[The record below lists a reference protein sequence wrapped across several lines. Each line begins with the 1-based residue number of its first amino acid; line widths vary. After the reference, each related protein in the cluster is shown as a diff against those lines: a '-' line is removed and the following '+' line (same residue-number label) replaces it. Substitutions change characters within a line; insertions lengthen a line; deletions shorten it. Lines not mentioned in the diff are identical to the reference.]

1 MFEDKRKALEAL
13 EAELLKEEAAE
24 QADSLY
30 LNEEDLLDDPADIG
44 EYPLA
49 SHSNYQTRLRAYNAD
64 RTDTDL
70 DDYSEQVRRPR
81 RDAGTL
87 ALCVIALC
95 LLTGIL
101 AVLVYW
107 FIRF

>member
-24 QADSLY
+24 Q
-30 LNEEDLLDDPADIG
+30 EDRLFPDEDALLDDPADIG
-44 EYPLA
+44 EYPPEA
-49 SHSNYQTRLRAYNAD
+49 HSNYQTRLHAYNTDHA
-64 RTDTDL
+64 DTDL

-81 RDAGTL
+81 RDTGTL
-87 ALCVIALC
+87 TLIAIALC
-95 LLTGIL
+95 LLAGIL